1 MNENNHHMWKKIR
14 VAILLI
20 ILAIV
25 VIRSW
30 QDQADLNWKNSFYVA
45 VYPVNAA
52 QSPLVK
58 QYIQTL
64 QPSDFAATSEFI
76 NSEAKRYGIGLYRP
90 INIVLG
96 KPVQELPPAPPVNGG
111 IFKVMLW
118 SLKLRYFAWQHEQ
131 DFSVHPKIQLYLLY
145 FDPKQHPKLSHSTA
159 LQKGRVGRVN
169 LFSDA
174 SYNQQNLVVLSHEL
188 LHTLGASD
196 KYDFANNMP
205 AFPDGYGNPQQQ
217 PLFPQTKAELMGGRI
232 VINDSK
238 AVIPKSLAQTVIGEK
253 TAREIGWV
261 KN

>member
-1 MNENNHHMWKKIR
+1 MWKKIR

-96 KPVQELPPAPPVNGG
+96 QPVEQLPPAPPINGN

-118 SLKLRYFAWQHEQ
+118 SLKLRYFAWKHEQ
-131 DFSVHPKIQLYLLY
+131 AFSVHPKIQLYLLY
-145 FDPKQHPKLSHSTA
+145 FDPKQHPVLNHSTA
-159 LQKGRVGRVN
+159 LQKGRVGRIN
-169 LFSDA
+169 LFGNTDYS
-174 SYNQQNLVVLSHEL
+174 QQNLVILSHEL

-196 KYDFANNMP
+196 KYNFGDNMP
-205 AFPDGYGNPQQQ
+205 TFPDGFAYPQQQ
-217 PLFPQTKAELMGGRI
+217 PLYPQAKAEIMGGRI

-238 AVIPKSLAQTVIGEK
+238 AVIPKSLAYSVIGEK
-253 TAREIGWV
+253 TAREIGWRR
-261 KN
+261 

>member
-1 MNENNHHMWKKIR
+1 MWKKVR

-25 VIRSW
+25 IIRSW

-45 VYPVNAA
+45 VYPVNAD
-52 QSPLVK
+52 QSSQVE
-58 QYIQTL
+58 QYIQNL
-64 QPSDFAATSEFI
+64 QPTDFAPASEFI
-76 NSEAKRYGIGLYRP
+76 NSEAKRHSLPLYRP

-111 IFKVMLW
+111 LFKVMLW

-145 FDPKQHPKLSHSTA
+145 FDPKQHPRLSHSTA

-169 LFSDA
+169 LFAEA
-174 SYNQQNLVVLSHEL
+174 SYNQQNLVILSHEL

-196 KYDFANNMP
+196 KYNFANNMP
-205 AFPDGYGNPQQQ
+205 IFPDGFAYPQQQ
-217 PLFPQTKAELMGGRI
+217 PLYPQAKAELMGGRI
-232 VINDSK
+232 PVTENN
-238 AVIPKSLAQTVIGEK
+238 AVIPKTLAQTVIGDK
-253 TAREIGWV
+253 TAKEIGWM
-261 KN
+261 K

>member
-1 MNENNHHMWKKIR
+1 MWKKLR

-20 ILAIV
+20 ILGIV
-25 VIRSW
+25 IIRSF

-45 VYPVNAA
+45 VYPINAEKSL
-52 QSPLVK
+52 QVE

-64 QPSDFAATSEFI
+64 QASDFSEASEFI
-76 NSEAKRYGIGLYRP
+76 NTEAKRYGIGLYRP

-96 KPVQELPPAPPVNGG
+96 KQMQELPPAPPVNGG

-145 FDPKQHPKLSHSTA
+145 FDPKQHPRLSHSTA

-169 LFSDA
+169 LFAHTD
-174 SYNQQNLVVLSHEL
+174 YNSQNLVVLSHEL

-205 AFPDGYGNPQQQ
+205 IFPDGYAYPQQQ
-217 PLFPQTKAELMGGRI
+217 PLYPQIKAELMGGRI
-232 VINDSK
+232 VINESK
-238 AVIPKSLAQTVIGEK
+238 AVIPKNLVQTIIGEK

-261 KN
+261 KD